1 MTLKLQR
8 QTIYLGAG
16 LSRIAWIVWD
26 GDEMVGWD
34 TDRDA
39 AHQRAHDVIEQR
51 EHRDGLKY
59 LWQGR

>member
-8 QTIYLGAG
+8 QTSYLGAG

-26 GDEMVGWD
+26 GDEMGGWD

-39 AHQRAHDVIEQR
+39 AHQRAHDVVEQR
-51 EHRDGLKY
+51 EHRDGL
-59 LWQGR
+59 